1 MIGLT
6 KTGLAGLEGITIR
19 CVPATCADGS
29 WLICTGAW
37 AKTGCA
43 WAVTSCRTGV
53 AACDEVAFSACA
65 SADQPSMTTPRL
77 AAKIPLF
84 QANPKPPLDASFL
97 RGVSEGGT
105 RCVRFVGSVIAKSPG
120 LKDDHAV
127 ALKLLVAFVLVF
139 AKERRA

>member
-6 KTGLAGLEGITIR
+6 KTGLSGLVGMTKR
-19 CVPATCADGS
+19 CVPAICADGS
-29 WLICTGAW
+29 WLICTG
-37 AKTGCA
+37 A

-84 QANPKPPLDASFL
+84 QANPKPPLATGLL
-97 RGVSEGGT
+97 RGVSEDAT
-105 RCVRFVGSVIAKSPG
+105 R
-120 LKDDHAV
+120 
-127 ALKLLVAFVLVF
+127 
-139 AKERRA
+139 